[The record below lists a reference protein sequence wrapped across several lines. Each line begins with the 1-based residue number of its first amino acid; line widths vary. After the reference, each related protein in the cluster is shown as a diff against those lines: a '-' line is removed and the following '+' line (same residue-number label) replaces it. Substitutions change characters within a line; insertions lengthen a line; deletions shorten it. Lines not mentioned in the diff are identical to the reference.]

1 MNHDKSGKWIHLN
14 PSQLLVLIF
23 LSAIILGT
31 ILLKLPIATT
41 RPISWID
48 ALFIATSAMTV
59 TGLATVDPGTTF
71 TTFGQFIIAFLI
83 QIGGLGI
90 MSFAVLIIMV
100 LGKKIGMKE
109 RVLIQHALNQTSLGG
124 VIRLVKYLFIFSFLI
139 EGIAMVI
146 LSFKWVPQF
155 GWGKGLFY
163 SFFHSISAF
172 NNAGFALWKDN
183 LMQFVGDPVVI
194 LVISSLFILGGIG
207 FPVLVDIWKKKKFKK
222 FSLHTKLMIIGTIAV
237 NAAAMVFIFLIEFDN
252 TKTLASLTWGEK
264 ILASYFQ
271 AVSPRTAGFNSIDIG
286 AMEEP
291 SLFLMVLLMFI
302 GAGSASTGGGI
313 KLSTAIVIILS
324 VIAFLRGRTELNVL
338 KRSIGIETVI
348 KALAISMS
356 GIVFIITAVF
366 LLNLTER
373 QPFLNI
379 LFEVVSAF
387 GTTGLSTGI
396 TGSLTVL
403 GKMVIIFMMFLGKV
417 GPLTLLFTLATKEQQ
432 KIRYP
437 SEDVLTG

>member
-23 LSAIILGT
+23 LFAIILGT

-291 SLFLMVLLMFI
+291 SLFLIVLLMFI

-324 VIAFLRGRTELNVL
+324 VIAFLRGRTEMNVL

-356 GIVFIITAVF
+356 SIVFIITAVF
-366 LLNLTER
+366 ILNLTER
-373 QPFLNI
+373 QPFINI